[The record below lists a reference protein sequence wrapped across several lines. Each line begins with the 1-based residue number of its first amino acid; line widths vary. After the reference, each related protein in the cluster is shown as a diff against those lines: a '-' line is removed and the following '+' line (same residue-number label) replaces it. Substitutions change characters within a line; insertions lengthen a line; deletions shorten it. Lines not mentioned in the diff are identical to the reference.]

1 VKILVKKIIQR
12 RRMMRYFIEA
22 VQKIIEEEGIEEV
35 NIRKV
40 SDIAGYNSA
49 TIYNYFN
56 DFDHLMFFS
65 SIKYL
70 KEYILNLPNCIRNSK
85 DSKERYLAIWSCF
98 CRYSFLKPKIYYEIF
113 FNKYNS
119 MVNEAMKEYYTIF
132 SEELETFPESLK
144 PMLLNQ
150 DLKSRNLIILKP
162 CIEEGFVKKDSVDA
176 INEITIFTY
185 HGMLLQAI
193 NGNFN
198 TEIIKTTVDYIEKII
213 EL

>member
-1 VKILVKKIIQR
+1 MAKKIIQR

-22 VQKIIEEEGIEEV
+22 VQKIIEEQGIEEV

-70 KEYILNLPNCIRNSK
+70 REYILSVPDCIRGTK
-85 DSKERYLAIWSCF
+85 TSKEKYLAIWSCF
-98 CRYSFLKPKIYYEIF
+98 CKHSFLKPKIYYEIF
-113 FNKYNS
+113 FNKYNF
-119 MVNEAMKEYYTIF
+119 MVNDAMDEYYNIF
-132 SEELETFPESLK
+132 SQELEKFPDNLK

-150 DLKSRNLIILKP
+150 DLRNRNMIILKP
-162 CIEEGFVKKDSVDA
+162 CAEDGFIDSSKINE
-176 INEITIFTY
+176 INEITILVY
-185 HGMLLQAI
+185 HGMLLKVI
-193 NGNFN
+193 NGDFDTN
-198 TEIIKTTVDYIEKII
+198 IIATTIDYIEKIMD
-213 EL
+213 L

>member
-1 VKILVKKIIQR
+1 MAKKIIQR

-22 VQKIIEEEGIEEV
+22 VQKIIEEQGIEEV

-70 KEYILNLPNCIRNSK
+70 REYILNVPDCIMGAKTSREK
-85 DSKERYLAIWSCF
+85 YLAIWSCF
-98 CRYSFLKPKIYYEIF
+98 CKHSFLKPKIYYEIF

-119 MVNEAMKEYYTIF
+119 MVNDAMDEYYSIF
-132 SEELETFPESLK
+132 SQELEKFPDNLK

-150 DLKSRNLIILKP
+150 DLRNRNMIILKP
-162 CIEEGFVKKDSVDA
+162 CAEEGFIDSSKINE
-176 INEITIFTY
+176 INEITILVY
-185 HGMLLQAI
+185 HGMLLKVI
-193 NGNFN
+193 NGDFDTN
-198 TEIIKTTVDYIEKII
+198 IIATTIDYIDKIMD
-213 EL
+213 L